1 MASRRSRLLYN
12 GARMPDL
19 TGELQFRLRGHV
31 QFLAGVVGERNSHR
45 YRRLERAR
53 EYIEE
58 VFVKSGYRIGHDR
71 YECGG
76 KEYRNVVAT
85 VPGAASD
92 DPVLVVGAHYD
103 TALGSPG
110 ADDNASGVAVLL
122 ELARVLGEEP
132 AAASIRWVAFTLEES
147 PHFKT
152 ESMGSRVYA
161 RRCRRR
167 GDSIRGMISLEMV
180 GCFSDARG
188 SQNHPLSLMRWFY
201 PDRGNFIAVA
211 GNYASRRLVR
221 SLSRLLSA
229 HGDLPVE
236 HIALPFVPGVDLSD
250 NWSFW
255 QEGYPALMVTDTA
268 FFRNRHYHRS
278 TDLPETLDFRSMELL
293 VRGMAESLVR
303 M

>member
-1 MASRRSRLLYN
+1 
-12 GARMPDL
+12 MPDL

-31 QFLAGVVGERNSHR
+31 QFLAGVVGERNSRR

-58 VFVKSGYRIGHDR
+58 VFTQSGYWIGHDL

-76 KEYRNVVAT
+76 KEYRNVVAA
-85 VPGAASD
+85 VPGAVSVA
-92 DPVLVVGAHYD
+92 PVLVVGAHYD
-103 TALGSPG
+103 TAWGSPG
-110 ADDNASGVAVLL
+110 ADDNASGVAVLI
-122 ELARVLGEEP
+122 ELARILVDEP

-152 ESMGSRVYA
+152 DSMGSRVFA
-161 RRCRRR
+161 RRCRQR

-180 GCFSDARG
+180 GYYSGARR
-188 SQNHPLSLMRWFY
+188 SQGHPLSLMRWFY

-211 GNYASRRLVR
+211 GNYASRSLVR
-221 SLSRLLSA
+221 RLSRLLSA
-229 HGDLPVE
+229 HGELPVE

-255 QEGYPALMVTDTA
+255 EEGYPALMVTDTA

-278 TDLPETLDFRSMELL
+278 TDRPETLDYRSMELL
-293 VRGMAESLVR
+293 VRGLAEALVR
-303 M
+303 L

>member
-1 MASRRSRLLYN
+1 
-12 GARMPDL
+12 MPDL
-19 TGELQFRLRGHV
+19 TGDVQARLRGHV
-31 QFLAGVVGERNSHR
+31 EFLAGVVGERNSRR

-58 VFVKSGYRIGHDR
+58 VFAESGFRIGRDR
-71 YECGG
+71 YQCGG
-76 KEYRNVVAT
+76 REYRNLVAT
-85 VPGAASD
+85 VPGAASS

-122 ELARVLGEEP
+122 ELARVLRDDP

-180 GCFSDARG
+180 GYYSDARG
-188 SQNHPLSLMRWFY
+188 SQIHPISLMRWFY

-211 GNYASRRLVR
+211 GNFGSRRLVR
-221 SLSRLLSA
+221 RLSRLLSA

-278 TDLPETLDFRSMELL
+278 TDLPGTLNYPSMELL
-293 VRGMAESLVR
+293 VRGMAQSLVR
-303 M
+303 L

>member
-1 MASRRSRLLYN
+1 
-12 GARMPDL
+12 MPDL
-19 TGELQFRLRGHV
+19 TGELQTRLRGHV
-31 QFLAGVVGERNSHR
+31 EFLAGVVGERNSRR

-53 EYIEE
+53 TYIEK
-58 VFVKSGYRIGHDR
+58 VFAESGYRIGRDR
-71 YECGG
+71 YQCGG

-85 VPGAASD
+85 VPAAASRD
-92 DPVLVVGAHYD
+92 SVLVVGAHYD

-122 ELARVLGEEP
+122 ELARVLEDDP

-180 GCFSDARG
+180 GYYSDARG
-188 SQNHPLSLMRWFY
+188 SQGHPVSLMRWFY

-211 GNYASRRLVR
+211 GNFASRRLVR
-221 SLSRLLSA
+221 RLSRLLSS

-255 QEGYPALMVTDTA
+255 QEGFPALMVTDTA

-278 TDLPETLDFRSMELL
+278 TDLPETLNYRSMELL
-293 VRGMAESLVR
+293 VRGMAQSLVR

>member
-1 MASRRSRLLYN
+1 
-12 GARMPDL
+12 MPDS

-31 QFLAGVVGERNSHR
+31 QFLAGVVGERNSRR

-58 VFVKSGYRIGHDR
+58 TFAQSGYRIGHDR

-76 KEYRNVVAT
+76 REYRNVVAT
-85 VPGAASD
+85 VPWAASSA
-92 DPVLVVGAHYD
+92 PVVVVGAHYD

-122 ELARVLGEEP
+122 ELARVLGNQP

-152 ESMGSRVYA
+152 DSMGSRVYA
-161 RRCRRR
+161 RRCRQR

-188 SQNHPLSLMRWFY
+188 SQRHPISLMRWFY

-221 SLSRLLSA
+221 RLSRLLSA

-255 QEGYPALMVTDTA
+255 EEGYPALMVTDTA

-278 TDLPETLDFRSMELL
+278 TDLPETLDYRSMELL
-293 VRGMAESLVR
+293 VRGMAQSLIR
-303 M
+303 L